1 MIPSHQLP
9 LVGLLLFSL
18 IPRQQCE
25 ICEISREN
33 YTALN
38 PLINTM
44 INSKYSKGIQAA
56 NVLLSLRLGGI
67 LNQTQEQKLMR
78 QIVRSVEN
86 KESSLTSGQLALSI
100 LALGACKRPDEMFK
114 NYSDLVKQLENKF
127 QEEIKNMEE
136 HDDNPLTNYYQLS
149 LDVLALCLFSGNYS
163 ISIVAT
169 KFNPE
174 NKNYYFHGQFSVDTG
189 AMAVLAL
196 TCVMRDK
203 TNSQNIMYKQDL
215 EIIGGHIGSLI
226 RKILS
231 QKKEDGLIGN
241 IYSTGEAM
249 QALSVTPEPPNK
261 EWDCKKTMDTILKE
275 IEQGKFH
282 NPMSIAQILPSL
294 KGKTY
299 LDVPYVSCSPGH
311 QVQPTLPSQPSP
323 VPTSASNITVAYT
336 INNQLK
342 GVELVFNETIDVS
355 VKDGSV
361 LLVVLEEAQ
370 RRNPMFKFVTTM
382 TSWGLVVSSINNI
395 AESVHDRTYWQFLS
409 GKTPLNE
416 GVADYTPHDHEHI
429 TANFTQY

>member
-44 INSKYSKGIQAA
+44 INSKYSKGIQAT

-67 LNQTQEQKLMR
+67 LNQNQEQKLMR
-78 QIVRSVEN
+78 QIVLTVEN

-196 TCVMRDK
+196 TCVKREK

-215 EIIGGHIGSLI
+215 EIIGGHIESLI

-249 QALSVTPEPPNK
+249 QALFVSSHYYK
-261 EWDCKKTMDTILKE
+261 KSQWDCQKTRNKVLEE
-275 IEQGKFH
+275 IPKGVFRM
-282 NPMSIAQILPSL
+282 PTAAAQILPAL
-294 KGKTY
+294 LGKTY
-299 LDVPYVSCSPGH
+299 LDVNKDSPCVYKSGAFNLST
-311 QVQPTLPSQPSP
+311 QE
-323 VPTSASNITVAYT
+323 PTSGPPAVSHPQIQVNYSVVINTTYNIV
-336 INNQLK
+336 
-342 GVELVFNETIDVS
+342 VS
-355 VKDGSV
+355 VANGSV
-361 LLVVLEEAQ
+361 FLDVMEKAQKENATLFSFTAEES
-370 RRNPMFKFVTTM
+370 
-382 TSWGLVVSSINNI
+382 SWGPYITTVQGIKANSN
-395 AESVHDRTYWQFLS
+395 ERTYWALLS
-409 GKTPLNE
+409 NGKPLSQGAGSYVVHAGENLE
-416 GVADYTPHDHEHI
+416 VRWSKY
-429 TANFTQY
+429 

>member
-127 QEEIKNMEE
+127 QEEIKNME

-249 QALSVTPEPPNK
+249 QALFVSSHYYK
-261 EWDCKKTMDTILKE
+261 KSQWDCQKTRNKVLEE
-275 IEQGKFH
+275 IPKGVFRM
-282 NPMSIAQILPSL
+282 PTAAAQILPAL
-294 KGKTY
+294 LGKTY
-299 LDVPYVSCSPGH
+299 LDVNKDSPCVYKSGAFNLST
-311 QVQPTLPSQPSP
+311 QE
-323 VPTSASNITVAYT
+323 PTSGPPAVSHPQIQVNYSVVINTTYNIV
-336 INNQLK
+336 
-342 GVELVFNETIDVS
+342 VS
-355 VKDGSV
+355 VANGSV
-361 LLVVLEEAQ
+361 FLDVMEKAQKENATLFSFTAEES
-370 RRNPMFKFVTTM
+370 
-382 TSWGLVVSSINNI
+382 SWGPYITTVQGIKANSN
-395 AESVHDRTYWQFLS
+395 ERTYWALLS
-409 GKTPLNE
+409 NGKPLSQGAGSYVVHAGENLE
-416 GVADYTPHDHEHI
+416 VRWSKY
-429 TANFTQY
+429 

>member
-44 INSKYSKGIQAA
+44 INSKYSTGIQAI

-67 LNQTQEQKLMR
+67 LNQNQEQQLMR
-78 QIVRSVEN
+78 PIIHTVQN
-86 KESSLTSGQLALSI
+86 NESSLTSGQLALSI
-100 LALGACKRPDEMFK
+100 LALGACKSPDEMFQ
-114 NYSDLVKQLENKF
+114 NYPVLVKQLENKF

-163 ISIVAT
+163 ISIVAR

-174 NKNYYFHGQFSVDTG
+174 NKNYYFHRQFSVDTG

-196 TCVMRDK
+196 TCVKRDK
-203 TNSQNIMYKQDL
+203 TNSQNVIYKRDL
-215 EIIGGHIGSLI
+215 KIIGGHIESLI
-226 RKILS
+226 RKILA

-249 QALSVTPEPPNK
+249 QALFVSSHYYK
-261 EWDCKKTMDTILKE
+261 KSQWDCQKTRNKVLEE
-275 IEQGKFH
+275 IPEGVFRM
-282 NPMSIAQILPSL
+282 PTAAAQILPAL
-294 KGKTY
+294 LGKTY
-299 LDVPYVSCSPGH
+299 LDVNKDSSCVYKSGAFNLTT
-311 QVQPTLPSQPSP
+311 QE
-323 VPTSASNITVAYT
+323 PTSGPPAVSRPQIQVNYSVVINTTHSITV
-336 INNQLK
+336 
-342 GVELVFNETIDVS
+342 S
-355 VKDGSV
+355 VANGSV
-361 LLVVLEEAQ
+361 FLDVMEKAEKENATLFSFTAEESLWG
-370 RRNPMFKFVTTM
+370 PYITTVQGIKAN
-382 TSWGLVVSSINNI
+382 SN
-395 AESVHDRTYWQFLS
+395 ERTYWELLS
-409 GKTPLNE
+409 NGEPLSQGAGSYVVHAGENLE
-416 GVADYTPHDHEHI
+416 VRWSKY
-429 TANFTQY
+429 

>member
-78 QIVRSVEN
+78 QIVRS
-86 KESSLTSGQLALSI
+86 SSLTSGQLALSI

-215 EIIGGHIGSLI
+215 EIIGGHIGKMASLETYI
-226 RKILS
+226 VQEKPCRLS
-231 QKKEDGLIGN
+231 
-241 IYSTGEAM
+241 
-249 QALSVTPEPPNK
+249 LSHH
-261 EWDCKKTMDTILKE
+261 TITRKE
-275 IEQGKFH
+275 IPKGVFRM
-282 NPMSIAQILPSL
+282 PTAAAQILPAL
-294 KGKTY
+294 LGKTY
-299 LDVPYVSCSPGH
+299 LDVNKDSPCVYKSGAFNLST
-311 QVQPTLPSQPSP
+311 QE
-323 VPTSASNITVAYT
+323 PTSGPPAVSHPQIQVNYSVVINTTYNIV
-336 INNQLK
+336 
-342 GVELVFNETIDVS
+342 VS
-355 VKDGSV
+355 VANGSV
-361 LLVVLEEAQ
+361 FLDVMEKAQKENATLFSFTAEES
-370 RRNPMFKFVTTM
+370 
-382 TSWGLVVSSINNI
+382 SWGPYITTVQGIKANSN
-395 AESVHDRTYWQFLS
+395 ERTYWALLS
-409 GKTPLNE
+409 NGKPLSQGK
-416 GVADYTPHDHEHI
+416 GVLRP
-429 TANFTQY
+429 